1 MDAGLANR
9 TGLRTVPETA
19 ACAFHGGRPQ
29 GGAWHGLAG
38 ARAGIRRPLPPPARA
53 GGRRG
58 SDDGR
63 LRLARSPVPRAARRG
78 GHPGPSPS
86 QAAAVAAMPPVAAGE
101 GARKHSLWIE
111 SAASALRGLWERD
124 PPAPRGGPHDRRR
137 AALPARCRRVRGAG
151 RRKVPI
157 SSLNC
162 LYAPQRKGGNSYD
175 VPVIS
180 KRAGWHVAC
189 AR

>member
-1 MDAGLANR
+1 M
-9 TGLRTVPETA
+9 PETA

-78 GHPGPSPS
+78 GRPGPSPS

-111 SAASALRGLWERD
+111 SAHPHCGACGNGTLRRPEADRSTGA
-124 PPAPRGGPHDRRR
+124 APH
-137 AALPARCRRVRGAG
+137 CRRVAG
-151 RRKVPI
+151 ESAALAAEKSRFQ
-157 SSLNC
+157 
-162 LYAPQRKGGNSYD
+162 A
-175 VPVIS
+175 
-180 KRAGWHVAC
+180 
-189 AR
+189 